1 MLTEQLFHKNMKA
14 KLSTYNKTCPM
25 SCIYRSLS
33 MEERYRIYNPMGLG
47 GSIQFKA
54 TQDIPSRMSSVICD
68 LMGPFMTKCKGMNC
82 HNKIWL
88 LLLLNPSTQFLSI
101 EILQNQST
109 GEVISG
115 LIRHMSKYGSK
126 NVFLSDN
133 GSHFWP
139 LRTKYATSPKTAQTS
154 LPPLWHKLIND
165 VKTLNAHGGHLWLMF
180 STGRHEALSRI
191 EKMVHKI
198 K

>member
-1 MLTEQLFHKNMKA
+1 
-14 KLSTYNKTCPM
+14 M
-25 SCIYRSLS
+25 SCIYWSLS
-33 MEERYRIYNPMGLG
+33 LEERYRIYNPMGLG

-54 TQDIPSRMSSVICD
+54 TQDISSRMSSVICD
-68 LMGPFMTKCKGMNC
+68 LTGPFITKCKGMNC

-115 LIRHMSKYGSK
+115 SIRYMAKYGSK
-126 NVFLSDN
+126 NMFLSDN

-139 LRTKYATSPKTAQTS
+139 LRTRYATAPKTAQTS
-154 LPPLWHKLIND
+154 LPPLW
-165 VKTLNAHGGHLWLMF
+165 
-180 STGRHEALSRI
+180 
-191 EKMVHKI
+191 
-198 K
+198 

>member
-1 MLTEQLFHKNMKA
+1 
-14 KLSTYNKTCPM
+14 
-25 SCIYRSLS
+25 
-33 MEERYRIYNPMGLG
+33 MEEQYRMYNPMGLG

-54 TQDIPSRMSSVICD
+54 TQDISSRMSSVICD

-115 LIRHMSKYGSK
+115 LIRHMAKYGSK

-133 GSHFWP
+133 GSHFW
-139 LRTKYATSPKTAQTS
+139 LLLTKYATAPKTEQTL
-154 LPPLWHKLIND
+154 LPPLWRKN
-165 VKTLNAHGGHLWLMF
+165 
-180 STGRHEALSRI
+180 
-191 EKMVHKI
+191 
-198 K
+198 

>member
-1 MLTEQLFHKNMKA
+1 
-14 KLSTYNKTCPM
+14 
-25 SCIYRSLS
+25 

-54 TQDIPSRMSSVICD
+54 TQDIPSRMSLVICD

-109 GEVISG
+109 GEVIFG
-115 LIRHMSKYGSK
+115 FIRHMSKYGSK
-126 NVFLSDN
+126 NVFCQ
-133 GSHFWP
+133 
-139 LRTKYATSPKTAQTS
+139 TTSPTS
-154 LPPLWHKLIND
+154 GPYVLSMQHHQKLL
-165 VKTLNAHGGHLWLMF
+165 KLHSYLYGA
-180 STGRHEALSRI
+180 S
-191 EKMVHKI
+191 
-198 K
+198 

>member
-1 MLTEQLFHKNMKA
+1 MA
-14 KLSTYNKTCPM
+14 
-25 SCIYRSLS
+25 
-33 MEERYRIYNPMGLG
+33 LG

-54 TQDIPSRMSSVICD
+54 TQNIPSRMSSVIYD

-88 LLLLNPSTQFLSI
+88 LLLLNPSTQFLFI

-139 LRTKYATSPKTAQTS
+139 LRIKYATSPKTAQTS
-154 LPPLWHKLIND
+154 LPPLWRKLINE
-165 VKTLNAHGGHLWLMF
+165 LNDHGGHL
-180 STGRHEALSRI
+180 
-191 EKMVHKI
+191 
-198 K
+198 

>member
-1 MLTEQLFHKNMKA
+1 M
-14 KLSTYNKTCPM
+14 
-25 SCIYRSLS
+25 
-33 MEERYRIYNPMGLG
+33 YNPMGLG

-54 TQDIPSRMSSVICD
+54 TQDISSRMGSVICD

-126 NVFLSDN
+126 NVFLSDK
-133 GSHFWP
+133 GFCFLP
-139 LRTKYATSPKTAQTS
+139 LLTKYATSP
-154 LPPLWHKLIND
+154 
-165 VKTLNAHGGHLWLMF
+165 
-180 STGRHEALSRI
+180 
-191 EKMVHKI
+191 
-198 K
+198 